1 MFFSCV
7 PESSSLMFAKASQLP
22 ALLESEKRQ
31 REEETKQ
38 LKRERA
44 VRERQ
49 FKTYYQV
56 TFVKDTSY
64 V

>member
-1 MFFSCV
+1 
-7 PESSSLMFAKASQLP
+7 MFAKASQLP

-64 V
+64 VWR